1 MLSDKCNTH
10 SLHDKCNNRYSAQT
24 DSALPQEWPDQ
35 THPVAVSPD
44 GSKKQIMQITMKD
57 IEMATAASMKGGK
70 AVLFDGYKAVDRT
83 RVWIAFR
90 KDRNPFLIIYQDNQG
105 VPQQVCQFNLARM
118 KSSNESTE
126 AGSDIDL
133 GNSISCSHSSCE
145 QLSGL
150 IFHVPIAES
159 LVLSRDPR
167 FRA

>member
-1 MLSDKCNTH
+1 MLNHKCNKH
-10 SLHDKCNNRYSAQT
+10 LFNDKCNNPSSAQT

-35 THPVAVSPD
+35 THPVAVFPD
-44 GSKKQIMQITMKD
+44 GSKKQILQITMKD
-57 IEMATAASMKGGK
+57 IEMATAASMQGGK
-70 AVLFDGYKAVDRT
+70 AVLFEGYKAADRT
-83 RVWIAFR
+83 RVWMAFR
-90 KDRNPFLIIYQDNQG
+90 KDRNPLLIIYQDNQG

-118 KSSNESTE
+118 KSSNESTK

-133 GNSISCSHSSCE
+133 GNSISFSHSSSE

-159 LVLSRDPR
+159 LVQSRDPR